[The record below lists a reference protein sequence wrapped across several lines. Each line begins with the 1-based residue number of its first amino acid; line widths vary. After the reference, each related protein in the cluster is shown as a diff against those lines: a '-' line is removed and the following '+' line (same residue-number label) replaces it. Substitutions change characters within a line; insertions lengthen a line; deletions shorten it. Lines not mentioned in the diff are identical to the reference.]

1 MNPQRCD
8 AANTIEGVN
17 TPPKLKLKNLE
28 HHINYEMNLNKIGMV
43 ISHIMEIIF
52 EEFMN
57 CNPFY
62 YYKNM
67 LFFKTIQRVFK
78 TYIKETFG
86 NDYHEW
92 CNHTLSE
99 AFDKYLSLHNYIN
112 HYKNENTPRGHYE
125 ETIISISLF
134 KDLKTCFDCE
144 TCKCEIDVHYNSFDS
159 DNYIDPWSGKSNIL
173 KLECPNCYKE
183 SPDWNKTN
191 DIISREISQKLI
203 IVLFGLF

>member
-1 MNPQRCD
+1 MDPQLCD
-8 AANTIEGVN
+8 AANTIKGMN

-28 HHINYEMNLNKIGMV
+28 HHINYEMNLNKIGIV
-43 ISHIMEIIF
+43 ISHIMKIIF

-67 LFFKTIQRVFK
+67 SFFKTIQRVFK

-86 NDYHEW
+86 DDYHEW
-92 CNHTLSE
+92 CDHTLSE
-99 AFDKYLSLHNYIN
+99 AF
-112 HYKNENTPRGHYE
+112 ENIPHGHYE

-144 TCKCEIDVHYNSFDS
+144 TCKCNVIVDENETYS
-159 DNYIDPWSGKSNIL
+159 YIDPWSGKSSL
-173 KLECPNCYKE
+173 EKLECPNCINNTYGKDYSHYSNRNNTIVKCKE
-183 SPDWNKTN
+183 T
-191 DIISREISQKLI
+191 IIEEEEARAEEELQVEKNH
-203 IVLFGLF
+203 